1 MSVAGYSPRAALLS
15 GYQHGL
21 ASRPFI
27 APGSARQTGPPRVRP
42 VKCSAAER
50 RLVWVGVALVVAIGV
65 ADWQIIRMQRQAA
78 LANFLVGQTNLTNG
92 MAGQTARTLG
102 TVDTALGDIQHALA
116 ASQDQMAEVMPAL
129 LRTQST
135 VDLLENRL
143 KRLTGIDSLSIV
155 DAGGHVQS
163 AARALLAANQEDVLP
178 PDMVSQLRGGT
189 NQFLAVGTPVQNP
202 ANGRWTVQLARR
214 LSDGSGVM
222 EGAAVA
228 KLSLDELEDFY
239 RVAMPPRRMLTLLR
253 EDGVILLH
261 HPNQVGFAGKKV
273 PADTPYAAA
282 VSRGGGFYVGP
293 DYIDQVPLL
302 AVVRP
307 LTGLPLIIQSSITEA
322 EVLEG
327 WRQERRWTILG
338 GIVACAVALGL
349 LRLFGGQLHRLA
361 VQNRQL
367 DEARN
372 QLDVAISNVSQ
383 GISFFDAEQRL
394 IVFNRRFADIYRMP
408 NGVARIGSR
417 FADLIDQWFARGGAT
432 NISRQAMLT
441 GHAAQLRAGKPHH
454 MMLELPDGRTIA
466 VHEQPLPDGGWVATH
481 EDITDRRQAEE
492 RIRFLARHDV
502 LTGLPNRGL
511 LTTRIAQALPRAR
524 QGPGFAL
531 LFLDLDRFKVVN
543 DTLGHAAGD
552 ALLQQVAERLSAAVQ
567 PGDTVARL
575 GGDEFVILQTGVKAP
590 ESAANLAQRI
600 IAAIGAPYSIGEA
613 EVVIGVSIG
622 IDIAA
627 TDQTSADELLR
638 NADMALYMSKGEGR
652 GIFRFFEPDM
662 DATMQNRH
670 ALERDLRC
678 ALERGEFALHYE
690 PIVNARSGR
699 PSGFEALI
707 RWHHPVRGLVEPK
720 DFIAM
725 AEETGLIIQ
734 VGEWVMHQA
743 CRDAA
748 SWPDHIH
755 VSVNLSPVQF
765 RSTNLVEMVADALAD
780 AGLPARRLELEIT
793 ESVLLQSNARNLA
806 VMHALRASGIGIVM
820 DDFGVGYSSLKF
832 LRQFP
837 FQRIKI
843 DQCFVQDLNAR
854 SDAVCVVRAIIG
866 LCQDLDIKTIAEG
879 VETEDQRRI
888 LMAEGCT
895 DLQGHLFSR
904 PVAAAQ
910 LGPMLNRTFH
920 TDGAQGMSAAGT
932 DFIAAVLGATNKA

>member
-1 MSVAGYSPRAALLS
+1 MKR
-15 GYQHGL
+15 
-21 ASRPFI
+21 
-27 APGSARQTGPPRVRP
+27 
-42 VKCSAAER
+42 SAAER
-50 RLVWVGVALVVAIGV
+50 RLVWVGVALVIAIAL

-102 TVDTALGDIQHALA
+102 TVDAALGEIQHALA
-116 ASQDQMAEVMPAL
+116 ASRDQMTEVMPAL

-135 VDLLENRL
+135 VDLLENRF
-143 KRLTGIDSLSIV
+143 KRLSGLDSLSIV

-163 AARALLAANQEDVLP
+163 SARAQIGGKQEDELP
-178 PDMVSQLRGGT
+178 PDMVGQLRGGT
-189 NQFLAVGTPVQNP
+189 NQLLAIGAPVQNP

-214 LSDGSGVM
+214 LSDGDGGM
-222 EGAAVA
+222 EGAVVA

-239 RVAMPPRRMLTLLR
+239 RVAMPPRRLLTLLR
-253 EDGVILLH
+253 QDGTILLH
-261 HPNQVGFAGKKV
+261 HPNQAGFAGKKV
-273 PADTPYAAA
+273 PADTPYAKA

-307 LTGLPLIIQSSITEA
+307 LPGLPLVLQSSITEA

-327 WRQERRWTILG
+327 WRVGRRWTILG
-338 GIVACAVALGL
+338 GVVACAAALGL
-349 LRLFGGQLHRLA
+349 LQLFGGQLQRLA

-367 DEARN
+367 DEARS

-383 GISFFDAEQRL
+383 GISFFDAQQRL
-394 IVFNRRFADIYRMP
+394 IVFNRRFGDIYRMP
-408 NGVARIGSR
+408 NGVAHIGSS

-432 NISRQAMLT
+432 NISRQAMLI
-441 GHAAQLRAGKPHH
+441 GHAAQLRAGKPNN
-454 MMLELPDGRTIA
+454 MMLELPDGRTVA

-511 LTTRIAQALPRAR
+511 LMTRIKQALPGAR
-524 QGPGFAL
+524 RGPGFAV
-531 LFLDLDRFKVVN
+531 LFLDLDRFKMVN

-552 ALLQQVAERLSAAVQ
+552 TLLQQVAGRLTACVQ
-567 PGDTVARL
+567 AGDTVARL
-575 GGDEFVILQTGVKAP
+575 GGDEFVILQAGVKSP
-590 ESAANLAQRI
+590 ESAASLAQRI
-600 IAAIGAPYSIGEA
+600 IAAVGAPYAIGGN

-622 IDIAA
+622 IDIAV

-638 NADMALYMSKGEGR
+638 SADMALYMAKGEGR
-652 GIFRFFEPDM
+652 GNFRFFEPDM

-707 RWHHPVRGLVEPK
+707 RWHHPARGLVEPA

-725 AEETGLIIQ
+725 AEETGLIIPI
-734 VGEWVMHQA
+734 GEWVMRQA
-743 CRDAA
+743 CREAA

-765 RSTNLVEMVADALAD
+765 RSTNLVEMVQESLAD
-780 AGLPARRLELEIT
+780 SGLPAHRVELEIT

-837 FQRIKI
+837 FKRIKI

-866 LCQDLDIKTIAEG
+866 LCHDLAIKTIAEG
-879 VETEDQRRI
+879 VETEDQRHI
-888 LMAEGCT
+888 LVAEGCT

-904 PVAAAQ
+904 PVRAAQ
-910 LGPMLNRTFH
+910 LGPMLNRTFRP
-920 TDGAQGMSAAGT
+920 DGAPDVPSGGAA
-932 DFIAAVLGATNKA
+932 FIAAVLGAAKEG